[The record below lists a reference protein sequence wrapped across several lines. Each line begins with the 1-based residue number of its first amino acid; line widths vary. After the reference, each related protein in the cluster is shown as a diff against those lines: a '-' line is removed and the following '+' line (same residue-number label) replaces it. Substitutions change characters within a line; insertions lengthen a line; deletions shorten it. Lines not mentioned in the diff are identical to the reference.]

1 MPIGVV
7 RRKNRFVARVSEGQV
22 LKHLV
27 FFDDENKAFMAYKVE
42 KERRIKELARK
53 WKGEIEPRVYQ
64 ALLNYKVEI
73 DD

>member
-7 RRKNRFVARVSEGQV
+7 RRKNSFVARVSEGQV
-22 LKHLV
+22 LKHLG

-42 KERRIKELARK
+42 KERRIKELAQK

-64 ALLNYKVEI
+64 ALFNYKVEI